1 MRITTVDALLR
12 EVAQAAEK
20 ERGGNTTVLNT
31 ASEAEAEEQL
41 APLELTLK
49 KFADQLAADGQQ
61 VFASTTLIKPVGK
74 SMAQAQAYM
83 VMAVTVPAGSV
94 KTISEMVDNAEAPLE
109 EYLRLFR
116 ASIETV
122 LVLRQID
129 ELAGKLVDEALGR

>member
-12 EVAQAAEK
+12 EAAQAAEK

-31 ASEAEAEEQL
+31 ASEAEAEAQL

-74 SMAQAQAYM
+74 AMEQAQAYM

-94 KTISEMVDNAEAPLE
+94 KTILEMVNNAEAPLE

>member
-1 MRITTVDALLR
+1 MRITTVDELLR
-12 EVAQAAEK
+12 EIARAAEE
-20 ERGGNTTVLNT
+20 ERGVNTTVLNT
-31 ASEAEAEEQL
+31 ATEAEAEEQL

-49 KFADQLAADGQQ
+49 KFANQLAADGQQ

-74 SMAQAQAYM
+74 VMEQAQAYM
-83 VMAVTVPAGSV
+83 VTAVTVPAGSV
-94 KTISEMVDNAEAPLE
+94 KTILEMVNNAEDPLE